1 MSLVEDVLKL
11 KLPVDAW
18 ALSLSDIHLHK
29 NRTEASAWV
38 EAEITQRIAVHP
50 EGPGVIV
57 LNGDIIELWAG
68 EQPNI
73 AAALQAHP
81 KFTKAV
87 QKFSNHEDR
96 QVVFVVG
103 NHDGEVGW
111 DESDQKLIQKELSAK
126 LCFQLQLDCAGKV
139 IIFEHGHQFDPDNC
153 FEDPRDQHDHPMGQ
167 YVVQKIL
174 PLAKKTK
181 SDVFDDIDTLA
192 EPHRFPVFA
201 FSRVF
206 YRVIGSNIGWLILPF
221 VVALVYRFLIV
232 GGFYFLQHSASQ
244 RIIDFLVVTD
254 VIIILDG
261 IIVLIVGFV
270 ILRHFWKLSSSLVDE
285 RGGSDHNYDTREY
298 TKKLTKQDQ
307 VIGGV
312 FGHTHRPEVTSLE
325 HGFYANSGSGTKTT
339 RAYPAHFG
347 LPRVYIP
354 TQQLSWL
361 EFDVS
366 SSGIRVSL
374 YDGSRKAGGGK
385 RAERLMLKKPMVY
398 TEVKMINQIEV

>member
-1 MSLVEDVLKL
+1 MNLVEDVLRV
-11 KLPVDAW
+11 KLPADAW
-18 ALSLSDIHLHK
+18 VLSLSDIHLHK

-38 EAEITQRIAVHP
+38 EVELTKRITAHP
-50 EGPGVIV
+50 DGPGIIV
-57 LNGDIIELWAG
+57 LNGDIVELWAG
-68 EQPNI
+68 EQPNVS
-73 AAALQAHP
+73 AALQAHARLV
-81 KFTKAV
+81 KAIRE
-87 QKFSNHEDR
+87 FSNHKDR
-96 QVVFVVG
+96 RVVFIVG

-111 DESDQKLIQKELSAK
+111 DEADQKLIRKELSAD
-126 LCFQLQLDCAGKV
+126 LCFRLELDCFGKL
-139 IIFEHGHQFDPDNC
+139 IFFEHGHQFDPDNS

-181 SDVFDDIDTLA
+181 SDVFDDVDTLA

-206 YRVIGSNIGWLILPF
+206 YRVIGSNIGWLLLPF
-221 VVALVYRFLIV
+221 VIALLYRFLIV
-232 GGFYFLQHSASQ
+232 GGFYFLQHSAPQ

-270 ILRHFWKLSSSLVDE
+270 VLRHFWKLSSSLVDE
-285 RGGSDHNYDTREY
+285 SGGSDHNHATREY
-298 TKKLTKQDQ
+298 TKKLTQQKQ

-312 FGHTHRPEVTSLE
+312 FGHTHRPEATKLE

-339 RAYPAHFG
+339 RAYRAHFG

-354 TQQLSWL
+354 TLQLSWL
-361 EFDVS
+361 EFDILPDNVR
-366 SSGIRVSL
+366 ISL
-374 YDGSRKAGGGK
+374 YDGSRNAGGGK
-385 RAERLMLKKPMVY
+385 RVERLLLKKPMVY
-398 TEVKMINQIEV
+398 TEVKVIKEIEV